1 MKKLTFL
8 LSTIALLSAGCSTK
22 ELGKEEAMQVIR
34 QQGKYPKAIDYD
46 IYCSDPSHAK
56 KALDAGLEK
65 EGLVSVQRTQKLGD
79 AGKPLIQ
86 FTEKAQPYLLAT
98 SEKDKSLDV
107 QKVKIA
113 DEDLSEVTSVQT
125 ENDGKGAVVEY
136 TTAYKNI
143 TPFSSLTTINFS
155 GKATRKAR
163 FSLSDVGWKL
173 EK

>member
-1 MKKLTFL
+1 MKKLTL
-8 LSTIALLSAGCSTK
+8 LISTIALFYASCSTK
-22 ELGKEEAMQVIR
+22 ELSKEEATQVIR
-34 QQGKYPKAIDYD
+34 QQGKYPKAINYD

-56 KALDAGLEK
+56 KAIDAGLEK

-79 AGKPLIQ
+79 VGKSLIQ
-86 FTEKAQPYLLAT
+86 FTAKAQSYLLAT
-98 SEKDKSLDV
+98 PEKDKSLDV

-143 TPFSSLTTINFS
+143 TPFSPLNNN
-155 GKATRKAR
+155 
-163 FSLSDVGWKL
+163 KL
-173 EK
+173 L